1 MVELTNGRRAYDVT
15 RELLVMHDIFIKDL
29 SKKVSGGEYLRL
41 AVRNNKDNDRLLS
54 AMKCIMLPD
63 A

>member
-15 RELLVMHDIFIKDL
+15 RELLIRNDIFIKDL

-41 AVRNNKDNDRLLS
+41 AVRNKEDNDRLIEALKS
-54 AMKCIMLPD
+54 L
-63 A
+63 